1 MSHFQIEII
10 LWSRLDIPVNNK
22 NDNKEHMTQSKLLL
36 PYVYMIVLL
45 VSAKSHSCMCKCIP
59 PAQSCLNYLYNIE
72 HDNEIV
78 VLIGEIKRG

>member
-22 NDNKEHMTQSKLLL
+22 NDNKEHSKLLF

-45 VSAKSHSCMCKCIP
+45 VSAHACMRKCIP
-59 PAQSCLNYLYNIE
+59 HAQSCLNYLYNI
-72 HDNEIV
+72 HI
-78 VLIGEIKRG
+78 LYLSLSMTMKLWFW